1 MRSKGK
7 IYKKRWYEKRALKIK
22 NKWYSKKKRYCEKI
36 YLEKDEVVNSAH
48 EYVSDIPEIFSFQKN
63 PEETIAFLN
72 RLIRR
77 IEKKILKQ
85 KFFINAYKVKEVT
98 TDALIYIIAVIY
110 NMKANRALQYSFRGN
125 LPLAQK
131 PKSVFE
137 RSGYLNFFK
146 TKRLVMPEC
155 AEYVQ
160 IKSGQNVDTGIA
172 SEICDFVNRKLET
185 ESKFTKILYS
195 TLIELMSNT
204 AKHAYNEHNKMVGC
218 WYIYA
223 VCEESKVSVSFIDT
237 GEGIPK
243 TVKKKITEKIN
254 WKITD
259 AELINAAF
267 TEEGRSETGLSYR
280 GRGLPYIYRN
290 VRENKLNDFYVISG
304 SGFCKYNPE
313 KLSIEKKT
321 YLEPIFGTI
330 FQFSICKEE
339 DKK

>member
-7 IYKKRWYEKRALKIK
+7 FYKKRWHEKRALKIK
-22 NKWYSKKKRYCEKI
+22 NRKCSKKKRYSEKVS
-36 YLEKDEVVNSAH
+36 LEKNEVINSAH
-48 EYVSDIPEIFSFQKN
+48 EYVADIPEIFSFQKN

-72 RLIRR
+72 SLIRR
-77 IEKKILKQ
+77 IERKILRQ
-85 KFFINAYKVKEVT
+85 KFFINAYGVKEVT
-98 TDALIYIIAVIY
+98 IDALIYIIAVIY
-110 NMKANRALQYSFRGN
+110 NMKANKVLQYSFRGN
-125 LPLAQK
+125 LPLAST

-146 TKRLVMPEC
+146 IRKLIMPEC

-160 IKSGQNVDTGIA
+160 IKSGKDVDTNIA
-172 SEICDFVNRKLET
+172 SEICDFVNCKLKTET
-185 ESKFTKILYS
+185 YFTKILYS

-204 AKHAYNEHNKMVGC
+204 AKHAYNEHNKMIGC

-223 VCEESKVSVSFIDT
+223 VCENEKVSMSFIDT

-243 TVKKKITEKIN
+243 TVKKKLTEKIN

-290 VRENKLNDFYVISG
+290 VRENKLKDFYVISG

-313 KLSIEKKT
+313 ISSIEKQT
-321 YLEPIFGTI
+321 YFESIFGTI
-330 FQFSICKEE
+330 FQFSICKEDE
-339 DKK
+339 RK